1 MATPPYNP
9 NIPPPNDP
17 RNDPRWQRAQNQAW
31 QAQARASRDAWKA
44 QARAQKDQWRA
55 YRRSLRRTSLVG
67 PLLLVAIGVVFLL
80 VHSGR
85 VSVPNF
91 ATWYADWWPGILIA
105 IGLFM
110 FAEWG
115 ISRARR
121 ASDAPP
127 LRYNLG
133 AGFGFLVF
141 LLIASGIAAS
151 AAKEHSFDFGNM
163 KINGEDWD
171 HFAGSKHENDPAPI
185 VRPLAAG
192 SILTIDNARGDVAVT
207 GLSDD
212 GQLHLTAH
220 NEVYSQS
227 DDDAQDK
234 LKQLEARIVT
244 SGETMSV
251 TIPTIDSGHSD
262 ITAQVPAGTQITINA
277 NRGDVHVSNIKAN
290 VTVTANHGDIDL
302 KGITGAVIA
311 HINQTSSSL
320 AVASVTGPVTVEGRG
335 DEINLSDIAGKVN
348 VKADFFGGGHMQH
361 IRDAIMFQSSKI
373 TFSLA
378 RLDGEVNI
386 DGSDDFNVQQAVGPV
401 TVDTRNRNITLTR
414 VSGDLT
420 VQNKNGE
427 VEIGAAAP
435 LGAVRVDNHN
445 GSVHLS
451 IPDRAGFT
459 VQADTTDGEVHS
471 DFSLASRSSENAGS
485 LSGTVGGGGHAIRLT
500 TTHGDIALRK
510 ADLAPLPPVPP
521 AMPVLRVPEP
531 PAPPVLNQTA
541 DAERALIEAKEA
553 VKKAEQ
559 QMHQAQEEAK
569 RDRDQALKEA
579 NKERQD
585 ALREANRAREEALK
599 EAQKARED
607 GLREARKAREEAL
620 REANKAREEARRNA
634 HANND

>member
-1 MATPPYNP
+1 MA
-9 NIPPPNDP
+9 
-17 RNDPRWQRAQNQAW
+17 
-31 QAQARASRDAWKA
+31 
-44 QARAQKDQWRA
+44 
-55 YRRSLRRTSLVG
+55 
-67 PLLLVAIGVVFLL
+67 
-80 VHSGR
+80 
-85 VSVPNF
+85 
-91 ATWYADWWPGILIA
+91 
-105 IGLFM
+105 
-110 FAEWG
+110 
-115 ISRARR
+115 
-121 ASDAPP
+121 
-127 LRYNLG
+127 
-133 AGFGFLVF
+133 
-141 LLIASGIAAS
+141 LLIIAGIAAS
-151 AAKEHSFDFGNM
+151 EAKEHSFDFSDM

-185 VRPLAAG
+185 VRALAAG

-220 NEVYSQS
+220 NEVYSQN

-234 LKQLEARIVT
+234 LKQLEARIAT
-244 SGETMSV
+244 TGDTMSI

-262 ITAQVPAGTQITINA
+262 ITAQVPAGTQITVNA

-311 HINQTSSSL
+311 HINQSSSAL
-320 AVASVTGPVTVEGRG
+320 AIASITGPVTVEGRG

-361 IRDAIMFQSSKI
+361 IRDAVMFQSSKI

-386 DGSDDFNVQQAVGPV
+386 DGTDDFNVQQAVGPV
-401 TVDTRNRNITLTR
+401 TVDTKNRNINLTR

-500 TTHGDIALRK
+500 TTHGDIALRR

-521 AMPVLRVPEP
+521 AMPVLRMPEP
-531 PAPPVLNQTA
+531 PAPPVLTQSA
-541 DAERALIEAKEA
+541 DPERALAEAKEA
-553 VKKAEQ
+553 VKQAEQ
-559 QMHQAQEEAK
+559 QMRQAQQEAN
-569 RDRDQALKEA
+569 REREQALKDA
-579 NKERQD
+579 NKQRED
-585 ALREANRAREEALK
+585 ALREASKAREEALN
-599 EAQKARED
+599 EARKARED
-607 GLREARKAREEAL
+607 GLREARKAREDAL
-620 REANKAREEARRNA
+620 REAAKAREEARRNA
-634 HANND
+634 HSDNQ